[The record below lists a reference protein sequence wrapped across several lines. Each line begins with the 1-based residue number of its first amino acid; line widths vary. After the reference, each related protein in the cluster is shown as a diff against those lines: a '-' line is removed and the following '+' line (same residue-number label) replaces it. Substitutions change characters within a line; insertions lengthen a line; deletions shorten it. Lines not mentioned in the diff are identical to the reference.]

1 MFSIQKVAII
11 TSAPTT
17 PCMLVRTGRLM
28 LNGEVISTLGVERTS
43 LQLSDK
49 RQITLAECPG
59 SWNYDKVPLL
69 VWSHATACFNSN
81 VQSDQ
86 FSYFGT

>member
-1 MFSIQKVAII
+1 
-11 TSAPTT
+11 
-17 PCMLVRTGRLM
+17 M
-28 LNGEVISTLGVERTS
+28 LNGEVISTIGVERTS